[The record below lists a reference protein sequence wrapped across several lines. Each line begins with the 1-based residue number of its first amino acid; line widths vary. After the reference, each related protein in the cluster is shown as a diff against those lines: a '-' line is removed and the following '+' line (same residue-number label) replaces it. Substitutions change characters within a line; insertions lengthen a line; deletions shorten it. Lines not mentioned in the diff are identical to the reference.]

1 MSMNI
6 QALRL
11 QSSVLQPLANP
22 QAASVEKAASSPEQR
37 ATVENVFSPAEVVSR
52 LTRALRS
59 SEALVRPDKV
69 QFGREI
75 AAKTGYPSDNVL
87 KEVASDLLG
96 QSGLSAR

>member
-22 QAASVEKAASSPEQR
+22 QAASVEKAPSPEKRQ
-37 ATVENVFSPAEVVSR
+37 AFENVFSPAEVVSR

-59 SEALVRPDKV
+59 SEAAVRPDKV
-69 QFGREI
+69 QYGREI
-75 AAKTGYPSDNVL
+75 AAKNGYPSDNIL
-87 KEVASDLLG
+87 RDVASGLLG
-96 QSGLSAR
+96 KSANAVK

>member
-22 QAASVEKAASSPEQR
+22 QAASVEKSQGSPHRQV
-37 ATVENVFSPAEVVSR
+37 VENVFSPAEVVSR

-59 SEALVRPDKV
+59 TEAPVRPDKV
-69 QFGREI
+69 AYGREI

-87 KEVASDLLG
+87 KEVASTLLG
-96 QSGLSAR
+96 KSELSAQ

>member
-1 MSMNI
+1 MNI

-22 QAASVEKAASSPEQR
+22 QAASVEKAPSSHGNRP
-37 ATVENVFSPAEVVSR
+37 AVENVFSPAEVVSR

-59 SEALVRPDKV
+59 SEAPVRPDKV
-69 QFGREI
+69 QYGREI

-87 KEVASDLLG
+87 NEVATELLG
-96 QSGLSAR
+96 GSSLGAR

>member
-1 MSMNI
+1 MNI

-22 QAASVEKAASSPEQR
+22 QAASVERVPSSEQR
-37 ATVENVFSPAEVVSR
+37 RVVDNVFSPADVVAR

-59 SEALVRPDKV
+59 TEAAVRPDKV
-69 QFGREI
+69 QYGREI

-87 KEVASDLLG
+87 KDVAAAVLG
-96 QSGLSAR
+96 HCELGA